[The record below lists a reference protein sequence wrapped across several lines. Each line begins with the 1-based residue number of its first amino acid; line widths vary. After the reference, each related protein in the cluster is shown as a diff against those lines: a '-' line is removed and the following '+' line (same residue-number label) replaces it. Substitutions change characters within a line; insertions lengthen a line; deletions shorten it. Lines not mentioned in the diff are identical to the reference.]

1 MELAADK
8 RAASPLDFELEEC
21 DGKTLLRLFRADPQ
35 QQMSS
40 MAAAMA
46 EAAVAGG
53 GESVAGS
60 PLGSFAH
67 EIGRWMDGRVKPA
80 GRRKKRRARDT
91 TAQTVIVERLPDP
104 APPHAPRAERDR
116 RGQVSHRAEHV
127 WRVAKC
133 HFQ

>member
-35 QQMSS
+35 PQMSS

-60 PLGSFAH
+60 ARTGKLGSPESGGA
-67 EIGRWMDGRVKPA
+67 KPRCIDTLCVTTSPTMSTPA
-80 GRRKKRRARDT
+80 AAWKRARNG
-91 TAQTVIVERLPDP
+91 L
-104 APPHAPRAERDR
+104 
-116 RGQVSHRAEHV
+116 GM
-127 WRVAKC
+127 
-133 HFQ
+133 